1 MIRLDTILQKVR
13 AYQPDADTTLLRS
26 AYVVA
31 AQAHG
36 GQVRQSGE
44 PYLTHPLEVA
54 SILADLHLDPVAVA
68 AGLLHDV
75 VEDSR
80 VTTEDIERR
89 FGKQMGR
96 VIEGVTKLSRVEFSS
111 AEANQAENVRKML
124 IAMTDDIRV
133 ILIKL
138 ADRLHN
144 MRTLSHLRED
154 KRRRIASETLDVYA
168 PLAGRLG
175 IGRIEEE
182 LQELSLRHLEP
193 QTYRVLEARVKSKK
207 RWADDF
213 IRDIT
218 RTLWKKLQAEDIP
231 GELSG
236 RPKSIYSIYQK
247 MHRQQIE
254 LDQMYDYIAV
264 RLVTDTIP
272 HCYTALGVVH
282 NTWRPIPGRIKDF
295 IAMPRPNGYQSL
307 HTSLLTDSGTH
318 FEVQIRTKNMHRVAE
333 EGIAAHWGYKS
344 SSPYGDKEVE
354 RFAWLRQMLDW
365 QKEVD
370 DPHEFLSNLKID
382 LYAEEVHCFTP
393 KGEVKTLPR
402 GATVVDFAYAIHTEV
417 GHGCAGARVNG
428 AAAPLRYE
436 LRNGD
441 ICEILT
447 DKKRLPSEDWI
458 KIAKTN
464 RAKTKIRAR
473 LNAEARR
480 RSIEIGRQL
489 IEKEAARYGL
499 GFRRVKNAPG
509 LEEAKKRQ
517 GAATLD
523 DLLAAVGYGRVEA
536 SRVLQNCFPDGSL
549 KKKEDPSASAAPI
562 TSAVRRIIG
571 REAGQILV
579 SGRRDSLVH
588 RAECCS
594 PIPGEAITG
603 YLTKGRGVDVHSA
616 RCARLGD
623 LELDPERRVSVTWKS
638 LTGSR
643 YDTCLTVEVENR
655 KGILADITKVIAEAD
670 TDIVTVEA
678 IADEFARGE
687 IRVTVSVRNT
697 KEVDRLTQTV
707 RDVPGVIH
715 VERGRERAAPAPD
728 HPTPDAPAPDHPAPD
743 HPTPDA
749 RGGGDGA
756 ASGQTQPAP
765 ALPDPNGGAEPE
777 RSGAGQAN
785 EPNEAVPE
793 TAPSETAGTD
803 ALGGVGPVVE
813 PQVAAPPASGAAAN
827 RK

>member
-89 FGKQMGR
+89 FGKPMSR
-96 VIEGVTKLSRVEFSS
+96 VIDGVTKLSRVEFST

-193 QTYRVLEARVKSKK
+193 QTYRVLEARVKAKK

-333 EGIAAHWGYKS
+333 EGIAAHRVYKS
-344 SSPYGDKEVE
+344 SAPYGDKEVE
-354 RFAWLRQMLDW
+354 RFAWLRQLLDW

-417 GHGCAGARVNG
+417 GHGCTGARVNG

-447 DKKRLPSEDWI
+447 DKKHLPSEDWI

-489 IEKEAARYGL
+489 VEKEAARHGL

-549 KKKEDPSASAAPI
+549 KKKEDSSASAAPI

-579 SGRRDSLVH
+579 SGRQDSLVH

-715 VERGRERAAPAPD
+715 VERGRERAAPGPD
-728 HPTPDAPAPDHPAPD
+728 EP
-743 HPTPDA
+743 
-749 RGGGDGA
+749 GEGDGA
-756 ASGQTQPAP
+756 ASGEPPPAP
-765 ALPDPNGGAEPE
+765 ARRPDPNGAEPE
-777 RSGAGQAN
+777 RSGPPGEAGGAG
-785 EPNEAVPE
+785 EPVPE
-793 TAPSETAGTD
+793 PAASETAETD
-803 ALGGVGPVVE
+803 ALGGVGPMVE
-813 PQVAAPPASGAAAN
+813 PPAAAPPASGAAAD

>member
-89 FGKQMGR
+89 FGKPMSR
-96 VIEGVTKLSRVEFSS
+96 VIDGVTKLSRVEFST

-193 QTYRVLEARVKSKK
+193 QTYRVLEARVKAKK

-333 EGIAAHWGYKS
+333 EGIAAHRVYKS
-344 SSPYGDKEVE
+344 SAPYGDKEVE

-417 GHGCAGARVNG
+417 GHGCTGARVNG

-447 DKKRLPSEDWI
+447 DKKHLPSEDWI

-489 IEKEAARYGL
+489 VEKEAARHGL

-549 KKKEDPSASAAPI
+549 KKKEDSSASAAPI

-579 SGRRDSLVH
+579 SGRQDSLVH

-715 VERGRERAAPAPD
+715 VERGRERAAPGQDEPGA
-728 HPTPDAPAPDHPAPD
+728 TP
-743 HPTPDA
+743 
-749 RGGGDGA
+749 GE
-756 ASGQTQPAP
+756 TQPAP
-765 ALPDPNGGAEPE
+765 ARRPDPNGPEPE
-777 RSGAGQAN
+777 RSGPPGEAAEAG
-785 EPNEAVPE
+785 EPVPEPAASETTE
-793 TAPSETAGTD
+793 TAPF
-803 ALGGVGPVVE
+803 GGVGPVVE
-813 PQVAAPPASGAAAN
+813 PPAAAPPASGAAAD